1 LWAQGAYE
9 TLNAGTMTQP
19 FDQQARR
26 PETSEGI
33 PASLPLTPSQQPVSD
48 GHLSPP
54 YQYSPGLYPSG
65 FLPPPPHS
73 YSGFTSRPPV
83 NNGLGIASLTF
94 AIVALVLFSFGLMFG
109 DTSRGIAILAL
120 VFASVI
126 IGVAGVVLGFA
137 ARRRVKRGEA
147 DNGGVAVAGIVVG
160 IVAVVAILISIVVL
174 ALAAYAFSLDT
185 NWQHCMGEHMGNA
198 DVCHGI
204 LGR

>member
-1 LWAQGAYE
+1 
-9 TLNAGTMTQP
+9 MTQP
-19 FDQQARR
+19 FDQQAPR
-26 PETSEGI
+26 PETSEGM
-33 PASLPLTPSQQPVSD
+33 PASLPLTPPQQPVSGD
-48 GHLSPP
+48 HLSPP
-54 YQYSPGLYPSG
+54 YPSSPGLYSSG

-83 NNGLGIASLTF
+83 NNGLGIASLAF
-94 AIVALVLFSFGLMFG
+94 AIASLVLFSFGLMFG
-109 DTSRGIAILAL
+109 DTSRGIATIAL

-126 IGVAGVVLGFA
+126 IGVAGVVVGFA

-160 IVAVVAILISIVVL
+160 IMAVVAILIAIAVL
-174 ALAAYAFSLDT
+174 ALAAYVFSLET

>member
-19 FDQQARR
+19 FDQQAPT

-33 PASLPLTPSQQPVSD
+33 PASLPLTPPQQPVSG

-54 YQYSPGLYPSG
+54 YPYSPGLYRSG

-109 DTSRGIAILAL
+109 DTSRGIAILA
-120 VFASVI
+120 
-126 IGVAGVVLGFA
+126 LGFA